1 MLFQMQ
7 KSSKKIG
14 VGNMALLGIGDFR
27 KFKVGNKEVVG
38 VVVETDKY
46 NHTYRVIADNGDCWD
61 FVIGQTIIKPIKIDD
76 KTRSL
81 FSEICKK
88 YEKVYEINLSI
99 SCLNADLVATFNDIT
114 DFRKKLKENCKDI
127 RG

>member
-38 VVVETDKY
+38 VVVGIDKY
-46 NHTYRVIADNGDCWD
+46 NHTYRVISDDGCCWD
-61 FVIGQTIIKPIKIDD
+61 FVIGQTIIKPIKIDE
-76 KTRSL
+76 KTYNL
-81 FSEICKK
+81 FREICKK

-99 SCLNADLVATFNDIT
+99 SCLNADLVAINNDIT
-114 DFRKKLKENCKDI
+114 KLREKLRENKKEC
-127 RG
+127 

>member
-1 MLFQMQ
+1 
-7 KSSKKIG
+7 
-14 VGNMALLGIGDFR
+14 MALLGIGDFR

-81 FSEICKK
+81 FGEICKK

-99 SCLNADLVATFNDIT
+99 SCLNADLVATINDIT